1 MNFIPAAEATVK
13 EEEEQDEGV
22 RNEKPAVVIK
32 KKRQKKKQQRAP
44 RAKKEE
50 EISPLKEEELEEE
63 EYSHEIWPMGFS
75 DEEDAL
81 SDGDVKEDDLDAEEQ
96 LPYPPSKERSKRPR
110 KGALRKQ
117 RSDTKLKSP
126 ESKLPLEERQVITEG
141 IKSPGMFE
149 NKEKNRNILYFK
161 VMLRFFLFFCF
172 FFAKRCCVRFVA
184 AASPTTILA
193 NTSKVSTGQ
202 LSGSTSVTNAR
213 RPLLVPRTWD
223 GTLREF
229 MALRETISA
238 TYAQNFLKLKGK

>member
-149 NKEKNRNILYFK
+149 NKKKIEIFCISKLCY
-161 VMLRFFLFFCF
+161 VFFCF
-172 FFAKRCCVRFVA
+172 FVFFLPKGV
-184 AASPTTILA
+184 
-193 NTSKVSTGQ
+193 VSG
-202 LSGSTSVTNAR
+202 LW
-213 RPLLVPRTWD
+213 RPLLPP
-223 GTLREF
+223 L
-229 MALRETISA
+229 
-238 TYAQNFLKLKGK
+238 Y